1 MSFFF
6 KFIYFFLLLLFFSLL
21 LFFYNM
27 ILTLTTLRFLSRD
40 SLRTL
45 RYTTNSILKIQ
56 LTFML
61 LTLFYLHYVQ
71 CDNAHIFR
79 GTSFTHQHK
88 KRETYSQ
95 KKLKVTKV
103 KKAKL
108 WVGLIRVRVWEKKTK
123 STTFS
128 KNWFSDQHKESK
140 IKPASRLTFGARPE
154 TI

>member
-6 KFIYFFLLLLFFSLL
+6 KFIYLFLFFFSLL

-45 RYTTNSILKIQ
+45 RYTTYSILKIQ

-79 GTSFTHQHK
+79 GTSFTHKHK
-88 KRETYSQ
+88 KEKLIH

-108 WVGLIRVRVWEKKTK
+108 WVGLIRVRAWEKKNPK
-123 STTFS
+123 V
-128 KNWFSDQHKESK
+128 QRLAK
-140 IKPASRLTFGARPE
+140 IDFQISIRRVR
-154 TI
+154 

>member
-1 MSFFF
+1 MRACKVVESISFL
-6 KFIYFFLLLLFFSLL
+6 FFLQHDTYINYIKFHFTGLSSYIALHHLLTVL
-21 LFFYNM
+21 
-27 ILTLTTLRFLSRD
+27 
-40 SLRTL
+40 L
-45 RYTTNSILKIQ
+45 RYNWYLCFFHCSTYTTYNVIMH
-56 LTFML
+56 T
-61 LTLFYLHYVQ
+61 YLE
-71 CDNAHIFR
+71 AHHLHIN
-79 GTSFTHQHK
+79 TK
-88 KRETYSQ
+88 KEKLIH

-108 WVGLIRVRVWEKKTK
+108 WVGLIRVRAWEKKPK

>member
-6 KFIYFFLLLLFFSLL
+6 NLFVSFYYYFFFSLLL

-27 ILTLTTLRFLSRD
+27 ILTWTTLRFLSRD

-45 RYTTNSILKIQ
+45 RYTTYSILKIQ
-56 LTFML
+56 LAFML
-61 LTLFYLHYVQ
+61 FTLFYLHYVQ

-79 GTSFTHQHK
+79 GTSFTHTQK
-88 KRETYSQ
+88 KEKLIH

-108 WVGLIRVRVWEKKTK
+108 WVGLIRVRAWEKKPK
-123 STTFS
+123 STTFG

-140 IKPASRLTFGARPE
+140 IKPASRLTFGARPQ

>member
-1 MSFFF
+1 MSFELFFF

-27 ILTLTTLRFLSRD
+27 ILTLNTLRFLSRD

-45 RYTTNSILKIQ
+45 RYTTYSILKIQ

-79 GTSFTHQHK
+79 GTSFTHK
-88 KRETYSQ
+88 KREPYSQ
-95 KKLKVTKV
+95 KLTVTKD

-108 WVGLIRVRVWEKKTK
+108 WVG
-123 STTFS
+123 
-128 KNWFSDQHKESK
+128 
-140 IKPASRLTFGARPE
+140 
-154 TI
+154 